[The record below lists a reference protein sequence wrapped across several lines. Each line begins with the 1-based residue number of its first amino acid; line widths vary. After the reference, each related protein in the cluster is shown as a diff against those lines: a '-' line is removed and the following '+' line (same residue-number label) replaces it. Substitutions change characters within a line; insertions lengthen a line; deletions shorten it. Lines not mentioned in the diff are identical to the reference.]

1 VNEGVEG
8 LKIAFDSWV
17 LSSRLRYQG
26 TYVYAQNLVA
36 EFRRIARTDAEIS
49 FCLFHS
55 PRAANDA
62 NAIMPDHRFELSES
76 RWLSHDRLW
85 RLGGVNLA
93 ASRAQA
99 DVVFSPTSNLVPIG
113 AVPVVCAIH
122 DVTPVIM
129 PSHSRKVT
137 LLQRSMLWAACK
149 YSRAII
155 TGSQCSKRDLMRIY
169 GVAESKIAVVPYGY
183 DDAVFNDSTPDPERQ
198 ASLQKR
204 FDLVRPYLWHHGVIQ
219 PRKNLKRLIEAYRL
233 MLSRNASLDCD
244 LVLAGPLGWE
254 YQEIAA
260 AAAEGAGCRGRVILT
275 GPLDDLDLACL
286 LKGASVAVVPSL
298 YEGFCLPMVEAMACG
313 VASVVA
319 DASCLP
325 EVSGRVLKY
334 FDPHS
339 LDDMA
344 SCIESVL
351 ESRDTRTTLAQR
363 GKERS
368 AVFSWRRCA
377 EETLSVLKLRASA

>member
-1 VNEGVEG
+1 
-8 LKIAFDSWV
+8 V

-26 TYVYAQNLVA
+26 TYVYAQNLLA
-36 EFRRIARTDAEIS
+36 EFKRIARTGPEVS
-49 FCLFHS
+49 FCVFHS

-62 NAIMPDHRFELSES
+62 NAIMPDHGFELFES
-76 RWLSHDRLW
+76 SWLCHDRLW
-85 RLGGVNLA
+85 RFGGVNFA
-93 ASRAQA
+93 ASRAKA
-99 DVVFSPTSNLVPIG
+99 DLVFSPASNLVPIG

-155 TGSQCSKRDLMRIY
+155 TGSECSKRDLIRIY
-169 GVAESKIAVVPYGY
+169 GVPESKISVVPYGY
-183 DDAVFNDSTPDPERQ
+183 DDAIFNDSAPDPERQ
-198 ASLQKR
+198 PSLQKR

-233 MLSRNASLDCD
+233 MLSRNPNLDCD

-254 YQEIAA
+254 YQEIVSAA
-260 AAAEGAGCRGRVILT
+260 ADGAGHRGRVILT
-275 GPLDDLDLACL
+275 GALDDLDLACL
-286 LKGASVAVVPSL
+286 LKGARLAVVPSL

-325 EVSGRVLKY
+325 EVSGGVLKY
-334 FDPHS
+334 FDPRS
-339 LDDMA
+339 VDDMA
-344 SCIESVL
+344 ACMESVL
-351 ESRDTRTTLAQR
+351 ESSDARSTLVQR

-377 EETLSVLKLRASA
+377 EETLSVLKQYAHA